1 MSKHAN
7 ISGADERPELFRK
20 MLPQAD
26 ADCLDETLA
35 AMPEGGFDAA
45 AVTGRTL
52 AKLGLATPDA
62 QLTVVSDT
70 PSAETLRVDTPV
82 CETPAPRRR
91 FRFRAVL
98 IAACAAVLLLATV
111 AVAKIIQDKKARVI
125 EVSELKEHLTAERA
139 SAFLPIGQSGKL
151 GDITVTAVD
160 MIGDSRRMFIEVSTD
175 VAVDAPDGWL
185 TGYTP
190 AEAALS
196 FDCASGDDNLLA
208 DCGAAPFARDG
219 KLWYMVTC
227 ADNRDVSRTVNN
239 RAVKLIVRNTADA
252 AGAAAPLTLSWTN
265 NYDVTDRV
273 IAASQ
278 TIGNYRVDTLL
289 LTACDLTLELSGDTS
304 GYSLDYIT
312 LTDGSRLYE
321 IANTALPLY
330 PWTELD
336 FTYDG
341 DGNLLS
347 ERRYYSLLEGFAAEP
362 GGDAVFV
369 PAAKVASV
377 TIGGVTIPIE

>member
-62 QLTVVSDT
+62 QLTVVSET

-196 FDCASGDDNLLA
+196 FDCATGDDNLLA
-208 DCGAAPFARDG
+208 DCGAAPFTRDG

-239 RAVKLIVRNTADA
+239 RAVKLIVRNTADT
-252 AGAAAPLTLSWTN
+252 AGTAAPLTLSWTN

-312 LTDGSRLYE
+312 LTDGNRLYE